1 MTRFKAALKVILS
14 LCAVTVTV
22 CAVIATLWLYQSDLG
37 EVKHAYPEQPEQP
50 AEQSAEQV
58 EQSAEQVEQ
67 SAEQVE
73 QSAEQVEEL
82 EKAEEEKRNSRAARI
97 CESLKEGWVDD
108 FWGDYRTVTNTRSL
122 IMNTYRLEYIRQ
134 DCDWELDT
142 IRKVTDAYK
151 KSQK

>member
-37 EVKHAYPEQPEQP
+37 EVKHAYPEQP

-58 EQSAEQVEQ
+58 EE
-67 SAEQVE
+67 
-73 QSAEQVEEL
+73 SAEQVEEL

-97 CESLKEGWVDD
+97 CESLKEAWGSD
-108 FWGDYRTVTNTRSL
+108 FWWDAGITNTRSL
-122 IMNTYRLEYIRQ
+122 IMNTFRLEYIRQ

>member
-50 AEQSAEQV
+50 A

>member
-37 EVKHAYPEQPEQP
+37 EVKHAYPEQP

-58 EQSAEQVEQ
+58 EE
-67 SAEQVE
+67 
-73 QSAEQVEEL
+73 SAEQVEEL
-82 EKAEEEKRNSRAARI
+82 EKDEEEKRNSRAARI
-97 CESLKEGWVDD
+97 CESLKEAWGSD
-108 FWGDYRTVTNTRSL
+108 FWWDAGITNTRSL
-122 IMNTYRLEYIRQ
+122 IMNTFRLEYIRQ

>member
-37 EVKHAYPEQPEQP
+37 EVKHAYPEQP

-58 EQSAEQVEQ
+58 EESAEQVE
-67 SAEQVE
+67 E
-73 QSAEQVEEL
+73 SAEQVEEL
-82 EKAEEEKRNSRAARI
+82 EKDEEEKRNSRAARI
-97 CESLKEGWVDD
+97 CESLKEAWGSD
-108 FWGDYRTVTNTRSL
+108 FWWDAGITNTRSL
-122 IMNTYRLEYIRQ
+122 IMNTFRLEYIRQ

>member
-37 EVKHAYPEQPEQP
+37 EVKHAYPEQP
-50 AEQSAEQV
+50 AVQSAEQV
-58 EQSAEQVEQ
+58 EESAEQVE
-67 SAEQVE
+67 E
-73 QSAEQVEEL
+73 SAEQVEEL
-82 EKAEEEKRNSRAARI
+82 EKDEEEKRNSRAARI